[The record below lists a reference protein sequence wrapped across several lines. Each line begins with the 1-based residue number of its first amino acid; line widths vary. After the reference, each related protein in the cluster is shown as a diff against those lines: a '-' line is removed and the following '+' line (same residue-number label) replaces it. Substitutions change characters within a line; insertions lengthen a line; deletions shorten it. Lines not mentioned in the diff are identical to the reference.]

1 MKDTPEY
8 QLVEL
13 LKQYDGVDYL
23 SVKRHGNSLII
34 YSTGENGS
42 QNHAKFTS
50 LGGAVWGLSFPVTQV
65 DGRRHHLLDPW
76 RNWLGLLSR
85 ISGFTLNEFKHAGL

>member
-23 SVKRHGNSLII
+23 SVKRRGNSLTI
-34 YSTGENGS
+34 YSTGADGS

-50 LGGAVWGLSFPVTQV
+50 LGDAVWGLSFPRHT
-65 DGRRHHLLDPW
+65 GRWEKTPFIGSLEALV
-76 RNWLGLLSR
+76 G
-85 ISGFTLNEFKHAGL
+85 TLVEDFRFYIERV